1 MDSRVYEAVLYSEY
15 RSRQYKER
23 RVRQLRRRFVMFGM
37 TVMLVV
43 LLAIFY
49 KATFSHATAAEDIS
63 YKYFTSIQ
71 VAYGDTLSS
80 IAEDFLSDQSTGVSA
95 SEYIKEVMRIN
106 HLKDE
111 TILAGQ
117 YLIVPYYSNVFLD

>member
-15 RSRQYKER
+15 RSQRYKER
-23 RVRQLRRRFVMFGM
+23 RVKQLRRRFALFAV
-37 TVMLVV
+37 TVIMAA
-43 LLAIFY
+43 LLALSYSTIF
-49 KATFSHATAAEDIS
+49 AHATSEDDIR

-71 VAYGDTLSS
+71 VEYGDTLSS
-80 IAEDFLSDQSTGVSA
+80 IAETYLSDRDDYASV
-95 SEYIKEVMRIN
+95 SEYIEEVVSIN

-117 YLIVPYYSNVFLD
+117 YLIVPYYSAELH

>member
-15 RSRQYKER
+15 RSQRYKER
-23 RVRQLRRRFVMFGM
+23 RVKQLRRRFLLFAV
-37 TVMLVV
+37 TIILVT
-43 LLAIFY
+43 LLAISY
-49 KATFSHATAAEDIS
+49 SAILSHATSEDDIR

-71 VAYGDTLSS
+71 VEYGDTLTS
-80 IAEDFLSDQSTGVSA
+80 IAETYLSEQDDAASVSA
-95 SEYIKEVMRIN
+95 YIEEVVSIN

-117 YLIVPYYSNVFLD
+117 YLVVPYYSIEFH